1 MNKKT
6 VYVVSHT
13 DIYEQHD
20 PMGTI
25 RELTAP
31 KICWTLE
38 EAQDEMKAMA
48 RKGLIKFGFEMDGD
62 SEEAVL
68 NRKEFEKIFTIAAFK
83 EADKMKFNSMWFVD
97 DICYDQFIIEILP
110 SSIDLDGVKS

>member
-1 MNKKT
+1 MNKKN

-13 DIYEQHD
+13 DIYEHN
-20 PMGTI
+20 MSTI

-48 RKGLIKFGFEMDGD
+48 KKGLINFGFTMDGD

-110 SSIDLDGVKS
+110 SYIDLDGVKS